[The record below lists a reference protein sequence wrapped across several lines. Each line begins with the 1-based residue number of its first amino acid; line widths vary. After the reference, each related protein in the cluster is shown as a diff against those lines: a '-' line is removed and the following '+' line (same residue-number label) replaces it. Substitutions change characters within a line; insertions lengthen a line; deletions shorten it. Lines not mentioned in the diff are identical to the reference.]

1 MVERFKELGTI
12 TFSLILFTLLW
23 EVSVWLFAVS
33 EFLLPAPSKIFWTI
47 VEKFVPLLQN
57 CLVTFRETIY
67 GFLMGL
73 VLGVI
78 SAIMIVYSRL
88 LQNLLYPLIL
98 VAQIVPK
105 VAIAPLLLIWVG
117 YGEMSK
123 VLIAFLVSWFPIIVT
138 TVQGMRMVQPEMLD
152 LVKSLQASDWQIF
165 TKVRLP
171 NALPHFFGGLKIAI
185 TLAVIGAIIGEFV
198 GGNTG
203 LGYLVMVANYEVNTP
218 FMFAALVVLSALGL
232 VLYGVLVLLEM
243 WLIPWSIDEDEQ
255 ELTGF
260 GM

>member
-1 MVERFKELGTI
+1 MVERLKELGTI
-12 TFSLILFTLLW
+12 TLSLVLFTLLW
-23 EVSVWLFAVS
+23 EFSVRLLSVS
-33 EFLLPAPSKIFWTI
+33 EFLLPAPTVIFLTI
-47 VEKFVPLLQN
+47 VEKFFPLMQN

-152 LVKSLQASDWQIF
+152 LVRSLQASSWQIF
-165 TKVRLP
+165 AKVRLP

-218 FMFAALVVLSALGL
+218 FMFAALVVLSVLGL

-243 WLIPWSIDEDEQ
+243 WLIPWSIGEDEQ
-255 ELTGF
+255 GMTGF

>member
-12 TFSLILFTLLW
+12 SFSLILFTLLW
-23 EVSVWLFAVS
+23 EVSVRLLSVS
-33 EFLLPAPSKIFWTI
+33 EFLLPAPTVIFLTI
-47 VEKFVPLLQN
+47 LEKFFPLMQN

-165 TKVRLP
+165 AKVRLP

-203 LGYLVMVANYEVNTP
+203 LGYLVMVATTRSIRRSCSRP
-218 FMFAALVVLSALGL
+218 S
-232 VLYGVLVLLEM
+232 
-243 WLIPWSIDEDEQ
+243 WCCRPWVWSF
-255 ELTGF
+255 TAFSCCWKSG
-260 GM
+260 

>member
-12 TFSLILFTLLW
+12 TLSLILFTLLW
-23 EVSVWLFAVS
+23 EVSVWLFSVS
-33 EFLLPAPSKIFWTI
+33 EFLLPAPSKIFLTI
-47 VEKFVPLLQN
+47 VAKFVPLLQN

-117 YGEMSK
+117 
-123 VLIAFLVSWFPIIVT
+123 
-138 TVQGMRMVQPEMLD
+138 
-152 LVKSLQASDWQIF
+152 
-165 TKVRLP
+165 
-171 NALPHFFGGLKIAI
+171 
-185 TLAVIGAIIGEFV
+185 
-198 GGNTG
+198 
-203 LGYLVMVANYEVNTP
+203 
-218 FMFAALVVLSALGL
+218 LGL
-232 VLYGVLVLLEM
+232 
-243 WLIPWSIDEDEQ
+243 
-255 ELTGF
+255 
-260 GM
+260 

>member
-12 TFSLILFTLLW
+12 AFSLALFTMLW
-23 EVSVWLFAVS
+23 ELSVWLFSVS
-33 EFLLPAPSKIFWTI
+33 EFLLPAPSKVAATLVLRIG
-47 VEKFVPLLQN
+47 PLLEHS
-57 CLVTFRETIY
+57 LVTFRETVY

-73 VLGVI
+73 VLGVV
-78 SAIMIVYSRL
+78 SAILIVYSRL

-105 VAIAPLLLIWVG
+105 VAIAPLLLVWVG
-117 YGEMSK
+117 YGEISK

-138 TVQGMRMVQPEMLD
+138 TVSGMRMVQPEMLD
-152 LVKSLQASDWQIF
+152 LVKSLQATDWQVF

-203 LGYLVMVANYEVNTP
+203 LGYLVMVSNYEVNTP
-218 FMFAALVVLSALGL
+218 FMFAALIVLSVLGL
-232 VLYGVLVLLEM
+232 VLYGVLVLLEL
-243 WLIPWSIDEDEQ
+243 WLIPWSIGEEDQ
-255 ELTGF
+255 PSGF